1 MEPEELIPDFDDME
15 KWAYQAAVL
24 KGQVIRTKA
33 ELAMYEAQVIHTAMT
48 NQAHWIGSK
57 RPGITYCQA
66 VVAKIGNTEV
76 DKKVLYN
83 WRHDLADKIEE
94 LALAEHLIDLAK
106 AKLDLFRT
114 LSANTRKSF
123 L

>member
-15 KWAYQAAVL
+15 KWSHQAAAL
-24 KGQVIRTKA
+24 KGRLVGLKA
-33 ELAMYEAQVIHTAMT
+33 NLSMYEAQTIYTAMT
-48 NQAHWIGSK
+48 NQDFWIGNK

-66 VVAKIGNTEV
+66 VVAKIGNT
-76 DKKVLYN
+76 DIDRQALFD
-83 WRHDLADKIEE
+83 WRRELADTVEE
-94 LALAEHLIDLAK
+94 LTLVEHLIDIAK
-106 AKLDLFRT
+106 AKLDLYRT

>member
-15 KWAYQAAVL
+15 KWAHQAAGL
-24 KGQVIRTKA
+24 KGQVIRIKA

-48 NQAHWIGSK
+48 DQAYWISSK

-76 DKKVLYN
+76 DRKVLDH

-94 LALAEHLIDLAK
+94 LALVEHLIDLAK